1 MSDVAN
7 ANDASDIEKARAVM
21 ACVAAVNWAMRR
33 MPRTVAAADGDVLL
47 FDAIGSTN
55 TAARELIAAGQ
66 PVAVVAADA
75 QTAGRGRLDHTWTS
89 CPGESFTVSF
99 VVRASR
105 AIATDERVNGWLQ
118 MIAGLAALDAI
129 RAAVRDPGSGNLM
142 LKWPNDLFCD
152 GRKLGGILAE
162 MVVPPA
168 GVSQSADGDVTLVFG
183 IGINLAVPADRLP
196 TAQATSLQLHYDVS
210 ADNTDALRDAI
221 AAGIV
226 AGLRARIAAFAAD
239 PHGQAS
245 RLLDETRRVCWTL
258 GHEVEAH
265 FTDGSTLRGEA
276 LALNADASLT
286 IRTQD
291 GDAHVVR
298 TADVG
303 VLA

>member
-1 MSDVAN
+1 M
-7 ANDASDIEKARAVM
+7 
-21 ACVAAVNWAMRR
+21 R
-33 MPRTVAAADGDVLL
+33 MPRTVAAAGGDVLL
-47 FDAIGSTN
+47 FDRLGSTN
-55 TAARELIAAGQ
+55 TTARDLAAAGR

-89 CPGESFTVSF
+89 RPGESFTVSF
-99 VVRASR
+99 VVRAPR

-118 MIAGLAALDAI
+118 MIAGLASLDAI
-129 RAAVRDPGSGNLM
+129 RAAVRDFGSGNLM

-162 MVVPPA
+162 MVMPLA
-168 GVSQSADGDVTLVFG
+168 GSSVGPFAGGDVTLVFG
-183 IGINLAVPADRLP
+183 IGINLAVPAGCLP
-196 TAQATSLQLHYDVS
+196 TTQSTSLQLHYDIS
-210 ADNTDALRDAI
+210 DNTDALRDAI
-221 AAGIV
+221 AAGII
-226 AGLRARIAAFAAD
+226 AGLRSRVAAFAAD
-239 PHGQAS
+239 PQGQAA

-258 GHEVEAH
+258 GHGVEAH

-291 GDAHVVR
+291 GNAHVVR